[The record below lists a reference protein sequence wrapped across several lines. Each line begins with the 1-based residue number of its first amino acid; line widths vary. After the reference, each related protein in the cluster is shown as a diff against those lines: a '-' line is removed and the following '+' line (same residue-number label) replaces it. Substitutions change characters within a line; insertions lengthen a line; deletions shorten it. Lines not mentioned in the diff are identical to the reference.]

1 MKILVLS
8 DTHIPQAA
16 EELPHKIYDELKSA
30 GLLLHAGDI
39 TSLIFLKNL
48 QKLVK
53 DIKAVCGNMDDL
65 SLRKILPK
73 KEVIKVNGFTIGL
86 IHGWGAPSGLID
98 LVEKEFS
105 AGGGSAFS
113 GQKKPDI
120 IIFGHSH
127 QPLCLKKNGIL
138 FFNPGSP
145 TDKVSS
151 GTNSYGIISINDK
164 IDAKIVRL

>member
-16 EELPHKIYDELKSA
+16 EELPSKIYDEVKSA
-30 GLLLHAGDI
+30 DLLLHAGDI

-48 QKLVK
+48 QKLAK
-53 DIKAVCGNMDDL
+53 DVKAVYGNMDCP
-65 SLRKILPK
+65 SLREILPK
-73 KEVIKVNGFTIGL
+73 KEVIKVNGFSIGL

-98 LVEKEFS
+98 LAEKEF
-105 AGGGSAFS
+105 
-113 GQKKPDI
+113 QDKRPDI

-127 QPLCLKKNGIL
+127 QPLCLNKNGIL

-145 TDKVSS
+145 TDKVFSES
-151 GTNSYGIISINDK
+151 NSYGIITINDS
-164 IDAKIVRL
+164 IDAKIIRL

>member
-1 MKILVLS
+1 MKIVVLS

-16 EELPHKIYDELKSA
+16 EELPAKIYDELKSA
-30 GLLLHAGDI
+30 DLLLHAGDI

-48 QKLVK
+48 QKLAK
-53 DIKAVCGNMDDL
+53 DIRAVYGNMDDL

-86 IHGWGAPSGLID
+86 VHGWGSPSGLVD
-98 LVEKEFS
+98 LVEKEF
-105 AGGGSAFS
+105 
-113 GQKKPDI
+113 QEKKPDI

-127 QPLCLKKNGIL
+127 QPLCLNKNGIL

-145 TDKVSS
+145 TDKVFS
-151 GTNSYGIISINDK
+151 GANSYGIISINDS
-164 IDAKIVRL
+164 IDAKIVTL

>member
-1 MKILVLS
+1 MKIVVLS

-30 GLLLHAGDI
+30 DLLLHAGDI

-48 QKLVK
+48 QKLAK
-53 DIKAVCGNMDDL
+53 GIKAVYGNMDCP

-86 IHGWGAPSGLID
+86 IHGWGSPSGLVD
-98 LVEKEFS
+98 LVEKEF
-105 AGGGSAFS
+105 
-113 GQKKPDI
+113 QEKKPDI

-127 QPLCLKKNGIL
+127 QPLCLNKNGIL

-145 TDKVSS
+145 TDKVFSEA
-151 GTNSYGIISINDK
+151 NSYGIIYINDS

>member
-16 EELPHKIYDELKSA
+16 EELPAKIYDQLKSA
-30 GLLLHAGDI
+30 DLLLHAGDI
-39 TSLIFLKNL
+39 TSLVFLKNL
-48 QKLVK
+48 QKLAK
-53 DIKAVCGNMDDL
+53 DIKAVYGNMDDL

-86 IHGWGAPSGLID
+86 IHGWGTPSGLIA
-98 LVEKEFS
+98 LAEKEF
-105 AGGGSAFS
+105 
-113 GQKKPDI
+113 QEKKPDI

-127 QPLCLKKNGIL
+127 QPLCLNKNGIL

-145 TDKVSS
+145 TDKVFSE
-151 GTNSYGIISINDK
+151 TNSYGIISINDS
-164 IDAKIVRL
+164 IDARIIRL